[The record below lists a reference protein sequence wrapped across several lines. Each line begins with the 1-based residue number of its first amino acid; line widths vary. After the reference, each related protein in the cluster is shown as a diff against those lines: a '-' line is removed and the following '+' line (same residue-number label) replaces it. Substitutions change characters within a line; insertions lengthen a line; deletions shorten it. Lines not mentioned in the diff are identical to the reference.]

1 VASAPPVFTGVGVA
15 LITVF
20 DPDRGL
26 RARETAVHAARL
38 VGEGVRAVLV
48 AGTTGEAMS
57 LDADERSLLLKE
69 VREEVGGR
77 VPVIAGTGAPSA
89 RQAVAL
95 SRRAAADGADA
106 VLALTPLSVEDP
118 RGYYEQIA
126 ASVEV
131 PLLAYHYPK
140 VSAPGVPIDLLGELP
155 VAGLKDSSG
164 DPERLV
170 REVGAFPAGLYTGQ
184 HSLLL
189 LAGAIGCSGAILALA
204 NVDVEGC
211 ARALQGDAE
220 AQRRVVC
227 DHLELGS
234 IAALKRRIAAVS
246 GIDAAVRIG

>member
-1 VASAPPVFTGVGVA
+1 MASAPPVFTGVGVA

-20 DPDRGL
+20 DRDGGL
-26 RARETAVHAARL
+26 RAEETAAHAARL
-38 VGEGVRAVLV
+38 VDEGVRAVVV

-57 LDADERSLLLKE
+57 LDQDERSALLRE
-69 VREEVGGR
+69 VRAEVGGL

-106 VLALTPLSVEDP
+106 VLALTPPGVEDP
-118 RGYYEQIA
+118 SGYYEQLA
-126 ASVEV
+126 ASIDV

-140 VSAPGVPIDLLGELP
+140 VSAPGVPIERLGELP
-155 VAGLKDSSG
+155 VDGLKDSSG

-170 REVGAFPAGLYTGQ
+170 REVGAFPGRVYTGQ

-189 LAGAIGCSGAILALA
+189 LAGAIGCAGAILALA

-211 ARALQGDAE
+211 AKALRGDPE

-234 IAALKRRIAAVS
+234 VAALKRRIAAVS
-246 GIDAAVRIG
+246 GIDPAVRIG